1 MKYAQLAC
9 MAVFCLSLQINN
21 NRMSAEGGIV
31 GRVIRGSE
39 WTRFVTC
46 CVRKLCPFVYGL
58 PVGANACRVMF
69 YRGNN
74 ISCKCVKPDK
84 NDNGKNLIRPSEF
97 VNKKGNSKQK
107 EKEKKRNGSS
117 SYNRKRVRF

>member
-9 MAVFCLSLQINN
+9 LAAFCLLLTINN
-21 NRMSAEGGIV
+21 NRMRVEGGNV

-46 CVRKLCPFVYGL
+46 CVRKLCPFVYRL
-58 PVGANACRVMF
+58 PIGANACRVVF

-84 NDNGKNLIRPSEF
+84 NDNGIR
-97 VNKKGNSKQK
+97 K
-107 EKEKKRNGSS
+107 
-117 SYNRKRVRF
+117 